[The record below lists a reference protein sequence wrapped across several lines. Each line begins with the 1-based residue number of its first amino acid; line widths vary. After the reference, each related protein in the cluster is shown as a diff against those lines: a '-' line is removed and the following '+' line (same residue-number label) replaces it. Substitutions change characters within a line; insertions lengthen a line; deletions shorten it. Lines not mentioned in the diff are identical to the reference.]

1 MPSVTIAITDTAL
14 IATQQAA
21 DTLIMNAGAYEGIAL
36 PSNPHAESWV
46 FAVVIS
52 LFLVLVVAF
61 GRSPSW
67 IADSV
72 KKMTRNRRDTG
83 LFSGSNVHEFQSRLL
98 LTVFSTG
105 TFILFLYSE
114 MFSGSRFPFSSWL
127 ILMLVSGAYLLL
139 KNLLSGLIGY
149 VFLIQEEVKKAKIYF
164 YSIYS
169 FLGILVF
176 PLLVLKLYL
185 NTNGLGNVFTF
196 IILLIALLL
205 LLLFVV
211 LLFQIFY
218 RKILDFFYILLYL
231 CTLEILPLTGLFLA
245 FRLILEK

>member
-46 FAVVIS
+46 FGVVIS

-61 GRSPSW
+61 SRSPSW

-83 LFSGSNVHEFQSRLL
+83 LFSASNVHEFQTRLL
-98 LTVFSTG
+98 LTFFSTG
-105 TFILFLYSE
+105 TIILFLYSE
-114 MFSGSRFPFSSWL
+114 IYSGELFSFSSWL
-127 ILMLVSGAYLLL
+127 ILMLLSGAYLLL
-139 KNLLSGLIGY
+139 KNLLSGLIAY
-149 VFLIQEEVKKAKIYF
+149 VFMIHEEVKKAKIYF

-169 FLGILVF
+169 FLGIFIYPFLI
-176 PLLVLKLYL
+176 LKLYL
-185 NTNGLGNVFTF
+185 ETPGLGSVFSF
-196 IILLIALLL
+196 ISLLIVLIL

-245 FRLILEK
+245 FRVILEK